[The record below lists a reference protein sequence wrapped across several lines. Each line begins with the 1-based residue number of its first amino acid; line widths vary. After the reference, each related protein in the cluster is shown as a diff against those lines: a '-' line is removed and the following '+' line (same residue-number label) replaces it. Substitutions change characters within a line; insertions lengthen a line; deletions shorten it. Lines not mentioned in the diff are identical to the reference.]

1 MALSTNWAQTNI
13 VNKWSELREEL
24 DEEKEEKERIK
35 FPPSR
40 NGPAGACLQVVITCG
55 HTPALFFPCNK
66 LFILLPYSSSS
77 SSPLHRRENQ
87 TWLVFHQLLFW
98 LSGHVDSSL
107 THYPVSLTTS
117 CFFFSQI
124 SPWWEMDREMSLE
137 GPNRT
142 QKSCVYFYYYVVVV
156 AFQHKLAIVATLKV
170 VLTPRLLLPT
180 TTVPLFV

>member
-117 CFFFSQI
+117 CFFFF
-124 SPWWEMDREMSLE
+124 
-137 GPNRT
+137 PNIPMVGNGSWNEFGRA
-142 QKSCVYFYYYVVVV
+142 KPHSK
-156 AFQHKLAIVATLKV
+156 KLRV
-170 VLTPRLLLPT
+170 LLLLRRCCCLST
-180 TTVPLFV
+180 

>member
-1 MALSTNWAQTNI
+1 VSLD
-13 VNKWSELREEL
+13 LREEL
-24 DEEKEEKERIK
+24 DKETKEEKEERERIK

-66 LFILLPYSSSS
+66 LFILLPYSFFFFFFLLSSAPPQKSDLISIS
-77 SSPLHRRENQ
+77 STFILAQWSRRFFTDPLPRFPYDQ
-87 TWLVFHQLLFW
+87 LV
-98 LSGHVDSSL
+98 
-107 THYPVSLTTS
+107 
-117 CFFFSQI
+117 FSQI

-142 QKSCVYFYYYVVVV
+142 QKV
-156 AFQHKLAIVATLKV
+156 ACTFIITSLSLPFSISSPSSPSSPKV